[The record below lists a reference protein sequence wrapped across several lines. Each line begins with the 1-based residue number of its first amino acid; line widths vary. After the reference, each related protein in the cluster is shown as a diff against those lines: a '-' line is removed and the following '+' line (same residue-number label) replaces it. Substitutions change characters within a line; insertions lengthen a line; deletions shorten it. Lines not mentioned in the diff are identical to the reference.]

1 MMKNNFFRRPW
12 LWFPLVL
19 LLTATVALGS
29 LYEPSPGPNAPRVLL
44 SIDATWWNWL
54 KLNRFTYMRALRRA
68 GLEPILIDNLKQL
81 DERALT
87 ELMNGVT
94 GVVLSGGG
102 DVDPLLYGGD
112 PETGLEVK
120 PDRDSLELALLELA
134 DQRALPLLGICRGA
148 QLLNVQR
155 GGTLLSFRDKPVL
168 RDRHKRVAGG
178 HSVRVVAGSQLAGIY
193 AATEIDDVTTW
204 HGQAVD
210 RPGAGVEIVAWS
222 EDGIAEAIEI
232 PGGPFRV
239 GVQWHAE
246 TEFFEGPQQRLFD
259 AFAAAVQAR
268 RESAAGP

>member
-1 MMKNNFFRRPW
+1 MKKNIFRRPW
-12 LWFPLVL
+12 LWFPVAL
-19 LLTATVALGS
+19 LLAVAVALGS

-54 KLNRFTYMRALRRA
+54 KLNQFTYIRALRRA
-68 GLEPILIDNLKQL
+68 GLEPILVDNLKQL
-81 DERALT
+81 DEPALM
-87 ELMNGVT
+87 ELMDDMAGL
-94 GVVLSGGG
+94 VLSGGG

-112 PETGLEVK
+112 PEIGLEVK
-120 PDRDSLELALLELA
+120 PDRDSLELALLEIA
-134 DQRALPLLGICRGA
+134 DQRGLPMLGICRGA

-155 GGTLLSFRDKPVL
+155 GGSLLSFRDKPVL

-178 HSVRVVAGSQLAGIY
+178 HPVRVVAGSQLAGIY
-193 AATEIDDVTTW
+193 AATDIENVTTW

-210 RPGAGVEIVAWS
+210 RAGAGVEIVAWS

-232 PGGPFRV
+232 PGEPFRV

-259 AFAAAVQAR
+259 AFAAAVLAR
-268 RESAAGP
+268 GEVSAGP